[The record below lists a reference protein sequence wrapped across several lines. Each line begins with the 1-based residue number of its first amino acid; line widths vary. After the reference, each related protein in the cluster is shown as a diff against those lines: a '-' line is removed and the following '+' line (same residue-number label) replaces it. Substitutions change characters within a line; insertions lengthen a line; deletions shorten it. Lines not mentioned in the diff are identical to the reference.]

1 MIKHKE
7 IIEISTILKLDRET
21 KKENIIAIER
31 VTITEQIIEIQND
44 KIQRL

>member
-21 KKENIIAIER
+21 KKEKFIAIRR